1 MSSNNDIF
9 YDQPCFDNDKGASF
23 FDLVQLSDANIPFF
37 GVIEEDVNY
46 VDEEKRHYE
55 WINSQIDL
63 RYQNGEFKDCGLH
76 ASLSRHKYYYAGEA
90 IYHFFTDDSIN
101 HITIGNSS
109 GDMRSHS
116 IFKCRE
122 RKMVFEV
129 HRGHG
134 EYDIFPLYG
143 ILEYLQVYKPEIAR
157 RDDFIKL
164 SNNLP
169 NYDMVPLSKD

>member
-9 YDQPCFDNDKGASF
+9 YNQPCFDNDKGASF
-23 FDLVQLSDANIPFF
+23 FDLVQLSDATIPFF
-37 GVIEEDVNY
+37 GVIEEDNY
-46 VDEEKRHYE
+46 VDEEKEQYD

-63 RYQNGEFKDCGLH
+63 RYQNGEFKDHGLH

-129 HRGHG
+129 HHGHG

-143 ILEYLQVYKPEIAR
+143 VSEYLEEYSVALMLKEEWIN
-157 RDDFIKL
+157 L
-164 SNNLP
+164 SYNLP
-169 NYDMVPLSKD
+169 NYDMVPLPKI